1 MSTDAGMECA
11 TNSPDTIRVDEH
23 QSLDSTVFT
32 VYCGNRCWKRI
43 TPTKGAGT
51 AQWFE
56 QDASGNRSLVF
67 ERKAERLD
75 HIWKQRDSHPR
86 VHRFPRND
94 AKGERLFSDLRSAHA
109 SGQTDVAIALLDQF
123 KSHLGSLVALDGD
136 LASTATWNALP
147 RFNPTLVEKTRWLIP
162 FFLAEGSIQ
171 LVFGERGSF
180 KSTLMLAVAKAVANR
195 EEFLGLKTRRRR
207 VLVLDFENPANIIAA
222 RNEDLGLDLAR
233 NQNLV
238 VRDRFGSQ
246 STPRPGDP
254 LLDTIVKECIAMTGH
269 GPWII
274 FDSWASL
281 LKAGEGGEITG
292 QIAPIY
298 LQLRKLA
305 DLGATITILD
315 HSRKYDK
322 STIYGGQDKE
332 AKADSIHNLSIH
344 PNKIRPN
351 NPIVRVE
358 SWLKRAAPQG
368 EGSFFFEV
376 QSEQDQKGN
385 WHIVG
390 LVPAQDPV
398 EGTKLNNVE
407 ILRSL
412 ILQNPNAGQEELAE
426 LAALQKIP
434 RDQAIKLLKDGDGKY
449 WRLRRI
455 AHNKFLYSLTQK

>member
-1 MSTDAGMECA
+1 MSQQISTDAGLECA
-11 TNSPDTIRVDEH
+11 KNSPDTIHIDEH
-23 QSLDSTVFT
+23 RLADSAVIT
-32 VYCGNRCWKRI
+32 VYRGNRCCKRVI
-43 TPTKGAGT
+43 PTKGSGA

-56 QDASGNRSLVF
+56 QDASGNRTLVS
-67 ERKAERLD
+67 ERKANRLD
-75 HIWKQRDSHPR
+75 RIWKQRDSYPR
-86 VHRFPRND
+86 VHRFPRTD
-94 AKGERLFSDLRSAHA
+94 EKGERLLSDLGNAHA

-147 RFNPTLVEKTRWLIP
+147 RFNPTLIKKTTWLIP

-207 VLVLDFENPANIIAA
+207 VLILDFENPANIIAA
-222 RNEDLGLDLAR
+222 RNEDLRLDLAR

-238 VRDRFGSQ
+238 VWDRFESQ

-254 LLDTIVKECIAMTGH
+254 LLVAIVKECIAMTGH

-281 LKAGEGGEITG
+281 LKAGEGGENTG

-298 LQLRKLA
+298 LQLRKLV

-358 SWLKRAAPQG
+358 SWLKTSCAPRG
-368 EGSFFFEV
+368 
-376 QSEQDQKGN
+376 
-385 WHIVG
+385 
-390 LVPAQDPV
+390 
-398 EGTKLNNVE
+398 
-407 ILRSL
+407 R
-412 ILQNPNAGQEELAE
+412 
-426 LAALQKIP
+426 
-434 RDQAIKLLKDGDGKY
+434 
-449 WRLRRI
+449 
-455 AHNKFLYSLTQK
+455 